1 LVISAE
7 PPDES
12 DEIREEPLL
21 RPWHGQHGYR
31 YMGGA
36 TSVTMTLRRLALAPA
51 FMLVEPDEP
60 R

>member
-1 LVISAE
+1 VISAE
-7 PPDES
+7 PTDES

-21 RPWHGQHGYR
+21 RPGLASMAIG
-31 YMGGA
+31 MGGA

-51 FMLVEPDEP
+51 FMLIEPDEP